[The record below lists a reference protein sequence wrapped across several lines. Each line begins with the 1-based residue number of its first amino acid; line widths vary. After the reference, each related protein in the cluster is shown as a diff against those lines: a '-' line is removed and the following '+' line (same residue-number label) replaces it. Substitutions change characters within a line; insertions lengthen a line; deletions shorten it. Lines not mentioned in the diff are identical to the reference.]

1 MPIPEKI
8 AQLVERFGEN
18 LADYKYGA
26 YNETQT
32 RREFIDPFFH
42 ALGWDMDNSQGRPES
57 QKEVI
62 HEAKITIE
70 DAVKAPDYC
79 FLIDKT
85 PKFFVEAKKPSVCI
99 KDSIHPAYQLRRYG
113 WSAKLPVSI
122 LTDFEEFAVY
132 DCRIMPEQQ
141 DHAARARLWYL
152 TFDEYLAKWD
162 DLAALFS
169 RDAIANGSLDHYVET
184 RKDKRGALPV
194 DVAFLQD
201 IERWREQLAQHL
213 AARNPGLTRRELNYA
228 VQLTIDRMIF
238 LRICEDRGI
247 EPYGKLRAL
256 RDQSN
261 MYGLLLKRFYEA
273 DAKYDSG
280 IFHFKQERGQRDAP
294 DTLTPNLTIDDDA
307 LRGMLARLYYPESPY
322 AFEVIPAEIL
332 GQVYEQFL
340 GKVICLDAAH
350 RATVEEKPDVKK
362 AGGVYYT
369 PAYIVDY
376 IVAQT
381 VGALLRGNTL
391 KQADTLTILDPA
403 CGSGSFLIGAYGFL
417 LDWHLD
423 TYLADDPKK
432 WSKTKPPRLRQ
443 IGNGWTL
450 TIAERKRILLAHI
463 YGVDIDAQAV
473 EVTKLSL
480 LLKVLEGEDEQSV
493 SSQMALIHERV
504 LPNLA
509 NNIKCGNSLI
519 APDFYEGK
527 QLGLLDEEELYRVNA
542 FDWQHEFPEI
552 MKRGGFDA
560 VIGNP
565 PYVSYYSKKA
575 VVLPHELRK
584 YYQSHFHF
592 IPDSSFKSMNTIM
605 LFLEKAT
612 KLVHKTGIFSFII
625 DIGFC
630 ETVYQ
635 PIRKYLSQ
643 YSVFE
648 ILHGISV
655 FQGVKS
661 GQIILK
667 ASSSQNISSY
677 ISVKNG
683 LNGFVTQIPKD
694 EFIKPSFNV
703 SYNPCYS
710 DFIQKI
716 SKQPLIL
723 RNICD
728 ISCGLEYGALRD
740 MFVSKEMKG
749 EKWHKVIN
757 GAKNQPVK
765 YRLIWDGDYV
775 LFDKEYEQHL
785 ISTKQNYSKSGKY
798 VYLISGDEQKYLHE
812 KLFVRQSA
820 FELIATYDNS
830 QMYALRSVFIVS
842 LIEQSYSLKYI
853 LGLINSTL
861 LTFFAK
867 ATNIIIFQEGK
878 QPQMRVSGLE
888 KLPIRAINFSV
899 AAEKAQHDKMVELV
913 QQMLDLRAQRAA
925 AALPQARTLLERQI
939 AATDQQIDRLVY
951 ALYGLTDEEIKIVEG
966 A

>member
-8 AQLVERFGEN
+8 AQLVERFDAH
-18 LADYKYGA
+18 LVDYKRGA

-62 HEAKITIE
+62 HEAKITVE

-141 DHAARARLWYL
+141 DNAARARLWYL

-261 MYGLLLKRFYEA
+261 IYGLLLKRFYEA

-423 TYLADDPKK
+423 KYLADDPKK

-552 MKRGGFDA
+552 MKQGGFDA

-565 PYVSYYSKKA
+565 PYGATFSNEDIVYLSEKYESYEYQLNSFVVFIEKGIELLNQKGKISYITPAVFLAQHYFYSIRKIILEKLSIKQIIVLNYKVFKNAEVGDTCIFVFNKNKTPNNNFKCSILKNFSQFANISMNEISQSELLSNPRYEIYLSKNNDLFSKIASISTQLGEIAECIMGIKPYQNGKGKPKQTEFVVKDRIYDSNIQIDELYKKYLIGKDIDRYLVNPMESRYIKYGEWLAEPRFTAPFEKTKIILRQTSDKIRA
-575 VVLPHELRK
+575 VIDFEK
-584 YYQSHFHF
+584 YYNLNN
-592 IPDSSFKSMNTIM
+592 IYNI
-605 LFLEKAT
+605 E
-612 KLVHKTGIFSFII
+612 
-625 DIGFC
+625 
-630 ETVYQ
+630 
-635 PIRKYLSQ
+635 
-643 YSVFE
+643 
-648 ILHGISV
+648 
-655 FQGVKS
+655 
-661 GQIILK
+661 LK
-667 ASSSQNISSY
+667 NSDY
-677 ISVKNG
+677 H
-683 LNGFVTQIPKD
+683 
-694 EFIKPSFNV
+694 
-703 SYNPCYS
+703 YN
-710 DFIQKI
+710 
-716 SKQPLIL
+716 
-723 RNICD
+723 
-728 ISCGLEYGALRD
+728 
-740 MFVSKEMKG
+740 
-749 EKWHKVIN
+749 
-757 GAKNQPVK
+757 
-765 YRLIWDGDYV
+765 
-775 LFDKEYEQHL
+775 
-785 ISTKQNYSKSGKY
+785 
-798 VYLISGDEQKYLHE
+798 
-812 KLFVRQSA
+812 
-820 FELIATYDNS
+820 
-830 QMYALRSVFIVS
+830 
-842 LIEQSYSLKYI
+842 YI
-853 LGLINSTL
+853 LGIINSKL
-861 LTFFAK
+861 MIFIYQIIVPEKGKVFAEIK
-867 ATNIIIFQEGK
+867 KVNLA
-878 QPQMRVSGLE
+878 
-888 KLPIRAINFSV
+888 KLPIRTIKFTDP
-899 AAEKAQHDKMVELV
+899 AEKAQHDKMVELV
-913 QQMLDLRAQRAA
+913 QQMLDLRAQLAA
-925 AALPQARTLLERQI
+925 ATLPQAHTLLERQI

-951 ALYGLTDEEIKIVEG
+951 ALYGLTEDEIKIVEG